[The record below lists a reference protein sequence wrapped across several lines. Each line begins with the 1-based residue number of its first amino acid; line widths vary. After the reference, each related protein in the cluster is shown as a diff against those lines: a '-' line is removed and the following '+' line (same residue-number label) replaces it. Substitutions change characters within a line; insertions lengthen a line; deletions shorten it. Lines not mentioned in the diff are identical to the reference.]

1 MDVFL
6 HPPALHV
13 CSRRRGLPTSWPSSS
28 TAPAS
33 PLGISPLT
41 RRSPARPWLQ
51 QLGLSMGMAQACSR
65 FGIECTTCGNGGSDA
80 FTNNIVFHVA
90 DATVADLTQANNVG
104 NISVA
109 DVINLET
116 GRTGPVDVHHGS
128 NTPDSGSTALLLGLG
143 LFGLGFVRDHSG
155 KKPRAH
161 SESVFERATVGWL
174 FCFVHAWNPSI

>member
-1 MDVFL
+1 MAFKFN
-6 HPPALHV
+6 
-13 CSRRRGLPTSWPSSS
+13 GT
-28 TAPAS
+28 
-33 PLGISPLT
+33 GISVGDITVDQTVSGQTLAAAT
-41 RRSPARPWLQ
+41 GSFN
-51 QLGLSMGMAQACSR
+51 GDGTGMFS
-65 FGIECTTCGNGGSDA
+65 FGIECTTWGNGGSDA
-80 FTNNIVFHVA
+80 FTDNIVFHVA

>member
-1 MDVFL
+1 MAFKFN
-6 HPPALHV
+6 
-13 CSRRRGLPTSWPSSS
+13 GT
-28 TAPAS
+28 
-33 PLGISPLT
+33 GISVGDITVDQTVSGQTLAAAT
-41 RRSPARPWLQ
+41 GSFN
-51 QLGLSMGMAQACSR
+51 GDGTGMFS

-80 FTNNIVFHVA
+80 FTDNIVFHVA

-116 GRTGPVDVHHGS
+116 GRTGPVDAHHGN
-128 NTPDSGSTALLLGLG
+128 NTPDFGSTALLLGLG

-174 FCFVHAWNPSI
+174 FCFVHAWDPPM